1 MYWYE
6 SWTIKKAEFWRTD
19 AFEFVVLEKTLESL
33 LDYKKVK
40 PVNPKGN
47 QPWILIGRANDEAEA
62 SILGPLFVNSW
73 LTGKDSDA
81 GKYWSQEAKWVT
93 EDEVVGWHHQLNEHE
108 FEQSPGDSEGK
119 GILAWHPWSWKGQTQ
134 LNNNNKNNVN
144 IIQWKRLLNKSL
156 QIAWKRNFSSWVEY
170 TGDLFCKYTF

>member
-47 QPWILIGRANDEAEA
+47 QLWILIGRIDAEAEGP
-62 SILGPLFVNSW
+62 ILWPPDVKSW
-73 LTGKDSDA
+73 LIGKDLDLGKDPDA
-81 GKYWSQEAKWVT
+81 GKDWRQRR
-93 EDEVVGWHHQLNEHE
+93 VGRRGCDGWIAL
-108 FEQSPGDSEGK
+108 
-119 GILAWHPWSWKGQTQ
+119 QTQ
-134 LNNNNKNNVN
+134 WTWVWANSGR
-144 IIQWKRLLNKSL
+144 QGSL
-156 QIAWKRNFSSWVEY
+156 ACCSSW
-170 TGDLFCKYTF
+170 GCKELDKS